1 MYHGLKVKEIFQEV
15 LGGEKLAIRAKIS
28 EKVDAYHFSQVGRKI
43 SEVVDFE
50 KSTEELRTVILP
62 GVDEELDQMKRTF
75 DGLDALL
82 SQVSRKLAE
91 RIPAELHETLN
102 VIYFPQIGFLTTI
115 PRNAATNTGLYNGSI
130 ENPWEEMFSTEDQV
144 YFKNN
149 EMREMDDH
157 FGDLHGIISDRE
169 IEISH
174 DLAQFVLE
182 YEELLTVASD
192 VCGELDSLLALAQG
206 AKMYKLAKP
215 KMTRENVVKIKGG
228 RHILQELVVSAFIA
242 NDTNIAGGPGSDG
255 DMEGG
260 DFESMAGRSSH
271 PPRSSTQPVTD
282 TGDGPSSLILTGP
295 NYSGKSVYLK
305 QVALIVYMAHV
316 GRSVSAPTPFTRT
329 WLMFSSFVPADRA
342 TIGLTDK
349 ILTRVTTRETVS
361 RVRYNFDVVVC
372 S

>member
-1 MYHGLKVKEIFQEV
+1 M
-15 LGGEKLAIRAKIS
+15 EKF
-28 EKVDAYHFSQVGRKI
+28 DACHFGQVGRKI

-62 GVDEELDQMKRTF
+62 GVDEELDQMRRTF

-82 SQVSRKLAE
+82 SQVARKLSE
-91 RIPAELHETLN
+91 QIPAELHETLN

-115 PRNAATNTGLYNGSI
+115 PRNPATNAGLYNGGI
-130 ENPWEEMFSTEDQV
+130 ENPWEQMFSTEDQV

-157 FGDLHGIISDRE
+157 FGDIHGIISDRE

-182 YEELLTVASD
+182 YEDLLTMASD

-206 AKMYKLAKP
+206 AKLYKLAKP
-215 KMTRENVVKIKGG
+215 RMTKENVVEIKGG
-228 RHILQELVVSAFIA
+228 RHILQELVVPAFIA
-242 NDTNIAGGPGSDG
+242 NDTNLAGGAGRDDKMEEG
-255 DMEGG
+255 DL
-260 DFESMAGRSSH
+260 ESLAGRSSH
-271 PPRSSTQPVTD
+271 PPKSSTQLSAD
-282 TGDGPSSLILTGP
+282 TENGPSSLILTGP

-316 GRSVSAPTPFTRT
+316 GRYDILSIPILTNFAHT
-329 WLMFSSFVPADRA
+329 LSFVPANRA

-361 RVRYNFDVVVC
+361 RVRPILNIVIH